1 MYRLFIFIVL
11 GVTHLPEVHRID
23 LPPLFAAMQARLAER
38 QQTGSEDTNGNILCL
53 VVATDGVWDNWLYE
67 DLARFVTDSGCLR
80 AAATSN
86 DGAQRVT
93 TSLMHRNAI
102 YSKRNF
108 GSQADNATGIVMY
121 ISQDKDF
128 PM

>member
-1 MYRLFIFIVL
+1 VEL
-11 GVTHLPEVHRID
+11 GGV
-23 LPPLFAAMQARLAER
+23 FALLQQQAAPSDCAPDAADGQL
-38 QQTGSEDTNGNILCL
+38 QQELVCL

-67 DLARFVTDSGCLR
+67 DVSKFVLDSSCLR
-80 AAATSN
+80 AVTASSE
-86 DGAQRVT
+86 GAQRVA
-93 TSLMHRNAI
+93 TSLLHRNAI

-121 ISQDKDF
+121 LSQCSSF